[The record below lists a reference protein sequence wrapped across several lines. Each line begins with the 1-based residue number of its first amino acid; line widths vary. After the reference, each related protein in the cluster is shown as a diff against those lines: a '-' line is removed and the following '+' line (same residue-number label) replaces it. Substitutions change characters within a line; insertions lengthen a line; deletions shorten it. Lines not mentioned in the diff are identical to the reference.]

1 MNDNRF
7 DPGEASQELAT
18 GEVAYDDLENRVW
31 RAMNAAIAARTHGD
45 LAERDIE
52 QILRAMRETHESM
65 RSVYSMANR
74 VEKKTKQPTGRWL
87 DAVLLARPQYDA
99 AFVALLLAH
108 DYQEW
113 GPKYHK
119 AGWAANAV
127 RSFYNLR
134 RFQKTPAW
142 QKEKTRIIR
151 HLKEHARQLGIGVR
165 EWIATTAEVRGKP
178 MRYRAASR
186 DTVCSLPT
194 PGQIVQ
200 RSILQSGPHARL
212 SQLLWQQW
220 KILCDPAHIGIG
232 ILINKAVI
240 RGEPSDGELDRTR
253 ERFIEGEVVDRS
265 IKPSFVAVMTVVTL
279 LAERHK
285 DNADMLGL
293 VDQAWD
299 VLEKGTIEGGVVWDG
314 WAGAALGVL
323 GTA

>member
-1 MNDNRF
+1 MANGTVRNDNRF

-18 GEVAYDDLENRVW
+18 GEVAYDDLATTVW
-31 RAMNAAIAARTHGD
+31 RAMNAAITARTQGD

-65 RSVYSMANR
+65 RSVYSTANQ
-74 VEKKTKQPTGRWL
+74 VEEKTKLPTGRWL
-87 DAVLLARPQYDA
+87 DAVLLVRPQYDA

-108 DYQEW
+108 DYGEW
-113 GPKYHK
+113 GPKYRK
-119 AGWAANAV
+119 AGWVANAV

-151 HLKEHARQLGIGVR
+151 HLQEHARQLGVGVR
-165 EWIATTAEVRGKP
+165 EWIASTAEVRGKP
-178 MRYRAASR
+178 MRFGAVSSDVVR
-186 DTVCSLPT
+186 SLPT

-200 RSILQSGPHARL
+200 RNILQNSSHERL
-212 SQLLWQQW
+212 SELLWQQW

-232 ILINKAVI
+232 ILINKAVL
-240 RGEPSDGELDRTR
+240 RGEPSDGVLDRTR
-253 ERFIEGEVVDRS
+253 ERFIGGEVVDRS
-265 IKPSFVAVMTVVTL
+265 IKPSFVAIMTVVTL

-293 VDQAWD
+293 V
-299 VLEKGTIEGGVVWDG
+299 V
-314 WAGAALGVL
+314 
-323 GTA
+323 